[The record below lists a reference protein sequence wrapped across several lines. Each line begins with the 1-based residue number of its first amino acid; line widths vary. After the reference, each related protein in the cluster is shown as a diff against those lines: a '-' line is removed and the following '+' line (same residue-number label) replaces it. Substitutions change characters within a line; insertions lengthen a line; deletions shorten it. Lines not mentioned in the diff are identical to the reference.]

1 MFRGDDTHALGSRRV
16 ILLDTSD
23 YLAILNMFLSDVS
36 SDEGRE
42 DRESGERKRR
52 LLFLAKR
59 AEKLLGQLYSFSPS
73 CAGLLERTT
82 YSSFTDTH
90 HLSRYICSV
99 LP

>member
-1 MFRGDDTHALGSRRV
+1 MY
-16 ILLDTSD
+16 LLN
-23 YLAILNMFLSDVS
+23 AS

-59 AEKLLGQLYSFSPS
+59 AEKLLGQFHSFSPS
-73 CAGLLERTT
+73 CTGLHEIAT
-82 YSSFTDTH
+82 YSSFTDSH
-90 HLSRYICSV
+90 HLSGYICSV